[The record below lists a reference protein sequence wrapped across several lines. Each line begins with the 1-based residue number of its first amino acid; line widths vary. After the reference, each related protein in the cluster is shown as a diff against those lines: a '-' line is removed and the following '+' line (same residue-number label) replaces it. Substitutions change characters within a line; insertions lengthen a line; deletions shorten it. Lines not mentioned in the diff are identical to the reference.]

1 MDSDQE
7 KNHRGHMFTVEGAE
21 VVVEYYHFG
30 EDVAYEYA
38 EQLRFD
44 DAGQAQIADGSQAT
58 VRISGAWLFK
68 YIKALFYRVVPEGTA
83 KSTLNSLRLPMISYF
98 PITIPNTCEIS
109 AIEQWI
115 QSEGHNFHRL
125 TAEAQSATTVLQER
139 RGALISAAVTFKI
152 NVRGLV
158 EWPLLEAA

>member
-1 MDSDQE
+1 MPDEMKRPQTRSDRTSQEPSQGMD
-7 KNHRGHMFTVEGAE
+7 NEG
-21 VVVEYYHFG
+21 
-30 EDVAYEYA
+30 
-38 EQLRFD
+38 
-44 DAGQAQIADGSQAT
+44 
-58 VRISGAWLFK
+58 
-68 YIKALFYRVVPEGTA
+68 IKALFFRVVPEGTA
-83 KSTLNSLRLPMISYF
+83 KSTVNSPRLPMISYF

-115 QSEGHNFHRL
+115 QSEGHNFHLL